1 MATALKLSAEPKRPN
16 VRMLDIDQL
25 LPTADNLRRRITNG
39 SVESLAKSIAREG
52 LLHPIVVRPHPS
64 EEGKWE
70 IRAGERR
77 WRAAKLAGLA
87 QIPAVVRRLD
97 DEAAMAITIT
107 ENLQRENLHPLEEGR
122 TIQTALDQGQNPKQ
136 LAARLGKSLAF
147 VLRRASL
154 AGLTEA
160 WKDAVF
166 VADSDASRLSV
177 AHLELIARLPSET
190 QDALAADDFA
200 AIFGRGFPTVEELRR
215 IIDDGLH
222 TLASMPWGLNDEGIE
237 PVAGSCLN
245 CPKRSGKQPVLF
257 DHEDLPADGSVS
269 PTDRCLDPSCFD
281 RKHAAY
287 LTSREAALRSDHPN
301 LRLVQVGYQKIGD
314 ATTQAVGDR
323 VTRLY
328 QLRVV
333 KKSDPCGTPIMQID
347 GPKAGALLHADLGD
361 KTQQNGT
368 HATAAS
374 ATEGGQPGRG
384 TLTLAERE
392 DRLSRRR
399 QAFVVKRVEAMLRE
413 FTAEAA
419 RKVMGDMAVR
429 SDEAAR
435 SFDPLSLVLSFG
447 TTTRFDRCH
456 DEEAWEQFHKRCAN
470 DPTDRAVE
478 ALMEVVRIWARRL
491 SGTDLK
497 TARAQARDAGS
508 IAAILAIDL
517 AAIELQAERE
527 IPEPSSWKALRE
539 QHAVAE
545 AEKPDSTDMP
555 DDAASGDAG
564 SVGLPAPDNEDAKPC
579 STRSRRSRRKRG
591 KRSRSR
597 S

>member
-1 MATALKLSAEPKRPN
+1 
-16 VRMLDIDQL
+16 
-25 LPTADNLRRRITNG
+25 
-39 SVESLAKSIAREG
+39 
-52 LLHPIVVRPHPS
+52 
-64 EEGKWE
+64 
-70 IRAGERR
+70 
-77 WRAAKLAGLA
+77 
-87 QIPAVVRRLD
+87 
-97 DEAAMAITIT
+97 
-107 ENLQRENLHPLEEGR
+107 
-122 TIQTALDQGQNPKQ
+122 
-136 LAARLGKSLAF
+136 
-147 VLRRASL
+147 
-154 AGLTEA
+154 
-160 WKDAVF
+160 
-166 VADSDASRLSV
+166 
-177 AHLELIARLPSET
+177 
-190 QDALAADDFA
+190 
-200 AIFGRGFPTVEELRR
+200 
-215 IIDDGLH
+215 
-222 TLASMPWGLNDEGIE
+222 
-237 PVAGSCLN
+237 
-245 CPKRSGKQPVLF
+245 
-257 DHEDLPADGSVS
+257 
-269 PTDRCLDPSCFD
+269 
-281 RKHAAY
+281 
-287 LTSREAALRSDHPN
+287 
-301 LRLVQVGYQKIGD
+301 
-314 ATTQAVGDR
+314 
-323 VTRLY
+323 
-328 QLRVV
+328 
-333 KKSDPCGTPIMQID
+333 MQID

-361 KTQQNGT
+361 KTQRNGT

-419 RKVMGDMAVR
+419 QKVMGDMAVR

-435 SFDPLSLVLSFG
+435 SFDPLSLLLSFG

-456 DEEAWEQFHKRCAN
+456 DEEAWEHFHKRCAN

-478 ALMEVVRIWARRL
+478 ALMEVVQIWARRL

-497 TARAQARDAGS
+497 TARAQARVAGS

-517 AAIELQAERE
+517 AAIELEAERE

-539 QHAVAE
+539 RHAVAE

-564 SVGLPAPDNEDAKPC
+564 SVGLPAPDNEETKPC

>member
-77 WRAAKLAGLA
+77 WRAAKLAGLS

-122 TIQTALDQGQNPKQ
+122 TIQAALDQGQNPKQ
-136 LAARLGKSLAF
+136 LAARLGKSLGF

-154 AGLTEA
+154 AGLTET
-160 WKDAVF
+160 WKDAVL

-177 AHLELIARLPSET
+177 AHLELIARLPAET
-190 QDALAADDFA
+190 QDALASDDFA
-200 AIFGRGFPTVEELRR
+200 VIFGRGFPTVEELRR

-222 TLASMPWGLNDEGIE
+222 TLASMPWRTDDEGMD

-245 CPKRSGKQPVLF
+245 CSKRSGKQPVLF

-301 LRLVQVGYQKIGD
+301 LRLVQVGYQKIGN

-361 KTQQNGT
+361 KTERNGT

-419 RKVMGDMAVR
+419 RKVMGDMATR

-435 SFDPLSLVLSFG
+435 LFDPLSLLLSFG

-478 ALMEVVRIWARRL
+478 ALMEVVQIWARRL

-508 IAAILAIDL
+508 IAAILAIDI
-517 AAIELQAERE
+517 AAIEMEAERE

-539 QHAVAE
+539 QQAPAE
-545 AEKPDSTDMP
+545 ADKSDTPETEVPVSSDDSE
-555 DDAASGDAG
+555 
-564 SVGLPAPDNEDAKPC
+564 SVPLPASDDHDDKPRP
-579 STRSRRSRRKRG
+579 TRSKRSRRKRG

>member
-1 MATALKLSAEPKRPN
+1 
-16 VRMLDIDQL
+16 
-25 LPTADNLRRRITNG
+25 
-39 SVESLAKSIAREG
+39 
-52 LLHPIVVRPHPS
+52 
-64 EEGKWE
+64 
-70 IRAGERR
+70 
-77 WRAAKLAGLA
+77 
-87 QIPAVVRRLD
+87 
-97 DEAAMAITIT
+97 
-107 ENLQRENLHPLEEGR
+107 
-122 TIQTALDQGQNPKQ
+122 
-136 LAARLGKSLAF
+136 
-147 VLRRASL
+147 
-154 AGLTEA
+154 
-160 WKDAVF
+160 
-166 VADSDASRLSV
+166 
-177 AHLELIARLPSET
+177 
-190 QDALAADDFA
+190 
-200 AIFGRGFPTVEELRR
+200 
-215 IIDDGLH
+215 
-222 TLASMPWGLNDEGIE
+222 
-237 PVAGSCLN
+237 
-245 CPKRSGKQPVLF
+245 
-257 DHEDLPADGSVS
+257 VS

-301 LRLVQVGYQKIGD
+301 LRLVQVGYQKIGN

-361 KTQQNGT
+361 KTERNGT

-419 RKVMGDMAVR
+419 RKVMGDMATR

-435 SFDPLSLVLSFG
+435 LFDPLSLLLSFG

-478 ALMEVVRIWARRL
+478 ALMEVVQIWARRL

-508 IAAILAIDL
+508 IAAILAIDI
-517 AAIELQAERE
+517 AAIEMEAERE

-539 QHAVAE
+539 QQAPAE
-545 AEKPDSTDMP
+545 ADKSDTPETEVPVSSDDSE
-555 DDAASGDAG
+555 
-564 SVGLPAPDNEDAKPC
+564 SVSLPASDDHDDQPRP
-579 STRSRRSRRKRG
+579 TRSKRSRRKRG